1 MGQYKRI
8 KAKYPDA
15 ILLFRVGDFYETFDT
30 DAVTTSQVLGI
41 VLTKRAN
48 GSAAFTDLAGFPYHA
63 LDTYLP
69 KLVRAG
75 YRVAI
80 CDQLEDPKLT
90 KTIVKRGVT
99 ELITP
104 GVTDNEKILDH
115 KSNNFLCS
123 IHFEGDSLGI
133 AFLDISTGE
142 FYAAQGNADYTDKL
156 LQGFKPTEIIFCK
169 TKQKDFRQLFGTKY
183 YTYAIDDWIFQF
195 DYTNEL
201 LTKHF
206 ETQSLKGFGISELKQ
221 AIIACGAALHYL
233 QVSEHPNLD
242 HLTGISRIEEERYVW
257 LDRFTVRNL
266 EILHSNNEGGK
277 SLLQVL
283 DQTLSPMGA
292 RMLRKWLVLP
302 LKEILPIEERLH
314 FVELLIR
321 DPELSKQL
329 SVLIRQIGDLE
340 RLIAKVAL
348 GKISPREIMHIRKA
362 LVAIGQIKQLLSGR
376 NEEPFRKMAD
386 QLNPC
391 ELIKERI
398 GKEIREDAP
407 PVAAKGNIIREDVA
421 EELDALRKISHSGK
435 DYLLSIQKT
444 EQENTGITSLKISF
458 NNVFGYYLEVTNA
471 NKSKVPSG
479 WIRKQTLVNAERYIT
494 PELKEYEEKIL
505 GAEEKILHLELKL
518 FEALVTSL
526 KDYVPQ
532 IQLNAQAIGR
542 LDCLFSFSHIAIK
555 NNYCRPHFHEG
566 FSLEITDGRHPV
578 IEHQLGHDQ
587 TYVPNDVLLDDKE
600 QQIIIITGPNMAG
613 KSAFLP
619 S

>member
-1 MGQYKRI
+1 LKKTAATKETPLMGQYKNI

-30 DAVTTSQVLGI
+30 DAVTTSKVLGI

-48 GSAAFTDLAGFPYHA
+48 GAATYTELAGFPYHA

-115 KSNNFLCS
+115 KSNNFLCA
-123 IHFEGDSLGI
+123 IHFEEKQLGI
-133 AFLDISTGE
+133 ALLDISTGE
-142 FYAAQGNADYTDKL
+142 FYAATGNADYIDKL
-156 LQGFKPTEIIFCK
+156 LQGFKPTEIIFSK
-169 TKQKDFRQLFGTKY
+169 NKQKDFRQIFGSKY
-183 YTYAIDDWIFQF
+183 YTYAIDDWVFQY

-206 ETQSLKGFGISELKQ
+206 ETQSLKGFGINDLLE
-221 AIIACGAALHYL
+221 AIVACGAALHYL
-233 QVSEHPNLD
+233 QVSEHPNLN
-242 HLTGISRIEEERYVW
+242 HLTGISRIEEERHVW

-266 EILHSNNEGGK
+266 EILHSNSEGGK

-302 LKEILPIEERLH
+302 LKEIQPIEERLQ

-321 DPELSKQL
+321 DPELSKHL
-329 SVLIRQIGDLE
+329 AVLIRQIGDLE

-362 LVAIGQIKQLLSGR
+362 LIAISQIKLLLNDG
-376 NEEPFRKMAD
+376 NEAPFKKLAD
-386 QLNPC
+386 QLHPC

-398 GKEIREDAP
+398 GQEIREDAA
-407 PVAAKGNIIREDVA
+407 PVAAKGGFIREGVSAD
-421 EELDALRKISHSGK
+421 LDALRKISLTGK

-444 EQENTGITSLKISF
+444 EQERTGINSLKISF

-471 NKSKVPSG
+471 HKSKVPLE

-494 PELKEYEEKIL
+494 P
-505 GAEEKILHLELKL
+505 GAKG
-518 FEALVTSL
+518 V
-526 KDYVPQ
+526 
-532 IQLNAQAIGR
+532 
-542 LDCLFSFSHIAIK
+542 
-555 NNYCRPHFHEG
+555 
-566 FSLEITDGRHPV
+566 
-578 IEHQLGHDQ
+578 
-587 TYVPNDVLLDDKE
+587 
-600 QQIIIITGPNMAG
+600 
-613 KSAFLP
+613 
-619 S
+619 

>member
-1 MGQYKRI
+1 LKKTAATKETPLMGQYKHI

-30 DAVTTSQVLGI
+30 DAVTTSKVLGI

-48 GSAAFTDLAGFPYHA
+48 GAATYTELAGFPYHA

-115 KSNNFLCS
+115 KSNNFLCA
-123 IHFEGDSLGI
+123 IHFEEKQLGI
-133 AFLDISTGE
+133 ALLDISTGE
-142 FYAAQGNADYTDKL
+142 FYAATGNADYIDKL
-156 LQGFKPTEIIFCK
+156 LQGFKPTEIIFSK
-169 TKQKDFRQLFGTKY
+169 NKQKDFRQIFGSKY
-183 YTYAIDDWIFQF
+183 YTYAIDDWVFQY

-206 ETQSLKGFGISELKQ
+206 ETQSLKGFGINDLLE
-221 AIIACGAALHYL
+221 AIVACGAALHYL
-233 QVSEHPNLD
+233 QVSEHPNLN
-242 HLTGISRIEEERYVW
+242 HLTGISRIEEERHVW

-266 EILHSNNEGGK
+266 EILHSNSEGGK

-302 LKEILPIEERLH
+302 LKEIQPIEERLQ

-321 DPELSKQL
+321 DPELSKHL
-329 SVLIRQIGDLE
+329 AVLIRQIGDLE

-362 LVAIGQIKQLLSGR
+362 LIAISQIKLLLNDG
-376 NEEPFRKMAD
+376 NEAPFKKLAD
-386 QLNPC
+386 QLHPC

-398 GKEIREDAP
+398 GQEIREDAA
-407 PVAAKGNIIREDVA
+407 PVAAKGGFIREGVSAD
-421 EELDALRKISHSGK
+421 LDALRKISLTGK

-444 EQENTGITSLKISF
+444 EQERTGINSLKISF

-471 NKSKVPSG
+471 HKSKVPLE

-505 GAEEKILHLELKL
+505 GAEEKILHLELRL
-518 FEALVTSL
+518 FEALVSSL
-526 KDYVPQ
+526 KDYVAQ
-532 IQLNAQAIGR
+532 IQLNAQTIGK
-542 LDCLFSFSHIAIK
+542 LDCLFSFA
-555 NNYCRPHFHEG
+555 
-566 FSLEITDGRHPV
+566 
-578 IEHQLGHDQ
+578 QLA
-587 TYVPNDVLLDDKE
+587 T
-600 QQIIIITGPNMAG
+600 
-613 KSAFLP
+613 
-619 S
+619 